1 MIDAVATKVSLARRC
16 ELMQVTRSTHYRWLR
31 RRDRVREQTGLER
44 KLLMWMRCLHDRWH
58 GLLGYRRM
66 HAMLETEGFDAP
78 LRLVRRLMKDNEMSG
93 RPSGRRSR
101 YKGKARRPAAADLLR
116 RDFTA
121 DAPNC
126 RWVSDLSE
134 FETAEGKLHLGMVK
148 DLYDGTIVGHKMG
161 DRQTAKLVVQA
172 LSLAWRVRLG
182 SPRQLILHSDRGS
195 QYTSRKLAQ
204 WLKAHDVEPSMG
216 RVGDCADNA
225 SAESFFGVIKR
236 DIRHVVRDVDK
247 ADAKA
252 MIDDYIVNLHNPLRR
267 RAIQRRVH
275 KPTRRLGRGVTG
287 GELFEHLILSQK
299 LDSDL
304 SH

>member
-1 MIDAVATKVSLARRC
+1 MSG
-16 ELMQVTRSTHYRWLR
+16 
-31 RRDRVREQTGLER
+31 QTGSSRDDRRGRHEGFACPAMRADAGDAIGPTIAGSGGGIGFANRLALER

-101 YKGKARRPAAADLLR
+101 YKSKARRPAAADLLR

-161 DRQTAKLVVQA
+161 DRQTREAGGAGLVA
-172 LSLAWRVRLG
+172 RLAG
-182 SPRQLILHSDRGS
+182 APGI
-195 QYTSRKLAQ
+195 A
-204 WLKAHDVEPSMG
+204 
-216 RVGDCADNA
+216 A
-225 SAESFFGVIKR
+225 SAHPAFGSRSAV
-236 DIRHVVRDVDK
+236 HQQETG
-247 ADAKA
+247 A
-252 MIDDYIVNLHNPLRR
+252 MAEGARRRTPAWARSATAPTTPRR
-267 RAIQRRVH
+267 RA
-275 KPTRRLGRGVTG
+275 
-287 GELFEHLILSQK
+287 S
-299 LDSDL
+299 SA
-304 SH
+304 